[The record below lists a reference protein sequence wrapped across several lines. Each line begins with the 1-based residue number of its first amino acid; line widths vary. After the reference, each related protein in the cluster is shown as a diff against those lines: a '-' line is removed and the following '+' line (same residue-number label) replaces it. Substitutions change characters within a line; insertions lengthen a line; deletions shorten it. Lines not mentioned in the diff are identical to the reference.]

1 MTRRIALWLP
11 CLAASTVFSACG
23 GVADPTLFSNSGR
36 AGGGSQGGES
46 SSAGAD
52 PGPGGATSHA
62 GSTGVAGDE
71 VGGASSEGG
80 ASSGGG
86 AAQGGAAQGG
96 AAHGGAAQGG
106 ASHGGAAQG
115 GAAQGGAAQGGNA
128 GSGGTSGELTCSE
141 LFALAEKQLAAA
153 RVCNIAADSL
163 QCTGKV
169 STLCGC
175 QVPVER
181 ANSAETNAYLATQ
194 KQIEKQHCVQLC
206 PAIACFPVN
215 SAQCKA
221 SPGSTAGTCVASNVA
236 F

>member
-86 AAQGGAAQGG
+86 AAQ
-96 AAHGGAAQGG
+96 GGAAQGG